1 MEKYIKGEL
10 INMSLN
16 EKEKSEILMNF
27 IKELAPNLQKLIPLD
42 CMIGVTDTTKFLL
55 ICSGE
60 KIKMPKDA
68 TGIDIPKEDAI
79 YKAISSGKSERL
91 IVPKETFGFEF
102 ESTAIPIF
110 DNDRN
115 IIGGL
120 GLGIGIENRNKL
132 IGTAQLVATSA
143 EQTSATI
150 EELAASAVELAAL
163 QSSLQVL
170 SHEVTEQ
177 IKETKK
183 IIEVIRGVAHTSNMI
198 GINAAIES
206 ARAGEYGRG
215 FSVVATEIRKMAK
228 NSSSA
233 IIDVEAIISKI
244 NNKVME
250 IDEKIN
256 QTSDVGQQQAAATEE
271 LASSMVELAL
281 SADSLKQSASE
292 VIG

>member
-1 MEKYIKGEL
+1 M
-10 INMSLN
+10 NPN
-16 EKEKSEILMNF
+16 EKTEQEILLNF
-27 IKELAPNLQKLIPLD
+27 VMELAPNLQKLIPLD

-55 ICSGE
+55 SCPGD
-60 KIKMPKDA
+60 KIKMPMDA
-68 TGIDIPKEDAI
+68 TGIDIPKEDTI
-79 YKAISSGKSERL
+79 YKSISSGKTEKA
-91 IVPKETFGFEF
+91 IVPKEAFGFEF
-102 ESTAIPIF
+102 ASTAIPIF
-110 DNDRN
+110 DSNKE

-120 GLGIGIENRNKL
+120 GLGIGLDNRNNL
-132 IGTAQLVATSA
+132 VDTAQLVATSA

-150 EELAASAVELAAL
+150 EELAASAVELATL

-170 SHEVTEQ
+170 SHEVTKQ

-198 GINAAIES
+198 GINAAIEE

-233 IIDVEAIISKI
+233 IIDVETIIGKINSKI
-244 NNKVME
+244 TE

-256 QTSDVGQQQAAATEE
+256 QTTDVGQQQAAATEE
-271 LASSMVELAL
+271 LASSMVELAA
-281 SADSLKQSASE
+281 SADFLKQSASE
-292 VIG
+292 VVG